1 MAKNDEST
9 QNYLERSKL
18 HGVARIRQII
28 LYLGLFSVSQLSH
41 ILASLYLLF
50 CLLIG
55 RNTPRLFRLLITWDY
70 LFNITLNGKLGETY
84 SHRVARDCF
93 EKRQFI
99 GCFMCKFLDLF
110 QKGHCKDTYNGHGA
124 EARDYEPKD
133 VDTTL

>member
-1 MAKNDEST
+1 MTENEST
-9 QNYLERSKL
+9 PDPLQSDSVRGIARLKL
-18 HGVARIRQII
+18 IVV
-28 LYLGLFSVSQLSH
+28 YLGLFMVSQLSH
-41 ILASLYLLF
+41 ILASLYLIF
-50 CLLIG
+50 CLIIG

-99 GCFMCKFLDLF
+99 GCLVCKFLDLF
-110 QKGHCKDTYNGHGA
+110 QKDHCKTTYDGHNA
-124 EARDYEPKD
+124 EARPFKPKD